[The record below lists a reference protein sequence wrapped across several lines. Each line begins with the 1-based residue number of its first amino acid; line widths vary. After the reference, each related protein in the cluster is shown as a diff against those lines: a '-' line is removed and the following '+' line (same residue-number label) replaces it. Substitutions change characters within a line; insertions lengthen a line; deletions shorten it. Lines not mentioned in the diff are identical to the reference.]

1 MSSADGSPQARLPW
15 WLVQGLNMLSIG
27 AGANGLYDAMHP
39 LLVGA
44 VVVVALFVYFLSRLE
59 PAQDIATHLP
69 RALLYLTVTGVGL
82 LVTTPPSWTGPIAV
96 ASVVCAMCA
105 ALAAQDR
112 AGALAT
118 LFGVSVFTVGAVG
131 ATEAVHAATATGRI
145 LLTGAA
151 GSVALAG
158 LLCLGNRRSLLGPT
172 GITMRTLRTN
182 PMVWARLSVL
192 GILGIV
198 TGFAW
203 GGHGHLVAALL
214 AVVGGACWVGAAIIF
229 SFAERHDALT
239 GTLLATAGF
248 SLVGLGWIAFGAK
261 EFVAGLICMTTGA
274 TLAVGGL
281 WLLDSA
287 GLSGWLGRQFKPRQP
302 S

>member
-1 MSSADGSPQARLPW
+1 MPW
-15 WLVQGLNMLSIG
+15 WLVQGLNLLAIG

-44 VVVVALFVYFLSRLE
+44 VVVAALFVYFLSRLD

-69 RALLYLTVTGVGL
+69 RALLYLTVAGVGL

-112 AGALAT
+112 ASALAT
-118 LFGVSVFTVGAVG
+118 LFGVSVFTVGVVG
-131 ATEAVHAATATGRI
+131 ATGAVHAATAAGRI

-151 GSVALAG
+151 AGVALLG
-158 LLCLGNRRSLLGPT
+158 LLCLWNRHGLLGPA
-172 GITMRTLRTN
+172 GITMHTLRTT
-182 PMVWARLSVL
+182 PMAWARLSVL
-192 GILGIV
+192 GMIGIV
-198 TGFAW
+198 AGFDR
-203 GGHGHLVAALL
+203 GGHGDPVAALL
-214 AVVGGACWVGAAIIF
+214 GVIGGACWVGVAIVF
-229 SFAERHDALT
+229 SFGERNDALA
-239 GTLLATAGF
+239 GTLLAMTGF
-248 SLVGLGWIAFGAK
+248 SVVGLGWMAFRDE
-261 EFVAGLICMTTGA
+261 EFVMGLICMTTGA
-274 TLAVGGL
+274 TMAVAGL

-287 GLSGWLGRQFKPRQP
+287 GFSSWLRRQFKPRRP